1 MTQNNRIWMIGTITV
16 MLVIVVAGWFLG
28 AQPFIAAAAT
38 ADTQT
43 ADVTAQNVAQA
54 AEIAQLTTEMKQLP
68 QLKKDY
74 ETLQS
79 SIPAT
84 SNTGDF
90 IKGLDALATA
100 AGVQIVGFTVGDPLA
115 YTIPAS
121 VAAAAAA
128 TAPAASPA
136 PNATPTPA
144 PPVVVSTAPEVAT
157 NPLITPDNFVG
168 IEVVIDVSGQ
178 NANVLNFIKGLQS
191 GARLYLVT
199 AITTT
204 RDVAVAVGMNPDGQ
218 AVAADPN
225 AVTTHVTG
233 YIYVIKNEG

>member
-28 AQPFIAAAAT
+28 AQPFIAAAAA
-38 ADTQT
+38 ADQQT
-43 ADVTAQNVAQA
+43 ADVTAQNAAQT

-68 QLKKDY
+68 QLEKDY
-74 ETLQS
+74 KTLQA

-84 SNTGDF
+84 SNTADF

-121 VAAAAAA
+121 AAVA
-128 TAPAASPA
+128 APAASPA
-136 PNATPTPA
+136 PSATPTPA
-144 PPVVVSTAPEVAT
+144 PPVVVSTAPAVAT

-168 IEVVIDVSGQ
+168 IQVVIDVAGP
-178 NANVLNFIKGLQS
+178 NANVLNFLNGLQS
-191 GARLYLVT
+191 GTRLYLVT
-199 AITTT
+199 AITST
-204 RDVAVAVGMNPDGQ
+204 RDVALAVGTNPDGQ